1 MNILVK
7 LKSYLMSAYTNEMD
21 VLRRENLR
29 HLIYCIDE
37 LILGKARVSKDE
49 ILNDFEVYS
58 DYMLEVRMVY
68 LMLKGYLNKEKVN
81 E

>member
-21 VLRRENLR
+21 MLKRENLR

-37 LILGKARVSKDE
+37 LILGKTRVSKDE

-68 LMLKGYLNKEKVN
+68 YVLKGYLNKEKIS